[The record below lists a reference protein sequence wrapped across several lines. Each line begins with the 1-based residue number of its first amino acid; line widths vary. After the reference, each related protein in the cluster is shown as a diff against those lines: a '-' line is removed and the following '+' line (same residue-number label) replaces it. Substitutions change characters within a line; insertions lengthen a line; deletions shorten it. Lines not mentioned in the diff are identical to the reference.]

1 MSFRTLASALVLLHP
16 WALSAQVDIE
26 SLRRDGTPPGI
37 SGSLGGD
44 LTVRTGNTELV
55 DLALS
60 GRLGWVRARLTTLL
74 IAEGGLGLLDDD
86 RFSSSGL
93 VHARQTLG
101 GRGMAPEWY
110 AQANYDRAQLLDARA
125 LAGAG
130 VRLRLAEGARG
141 TLGAGVSLMFERERL
156 DVPPEAS
163 HPSRTDSWRN
173 STFVSF
179 RLVGGEA
186 LVVTSTAYAQPA
198 LDDVLGDLR
207 ILENLRIAASLTERL
222 ALTVTFDLRYDSEPP
237 DGLAALD
244 TRLKTGVAFTY

>member
-1 MSFRTLASALVLLHP
+1 
-16 WALSAQVDIE
+16 
-26 SLRRDGTPPGI
+26 
-37 SGSLGGD
+37 
-44 LTVRTGNTELV
+44 
-55 DLALS
+55 
-60 GRLGWVRARLTTLL
+60 
-74 IAEGGLGLLDDD
+74 
-86 RFSSSGL
+86 
-93 VHARQTLG
+93 
-101 GRGMAPEWY
+101 
-110 AQANYDRAQLLDARA
+110 
-125 LAGAG
+125 
-130 VRLRLAEGARG
+130 
-141 TLGAGVSLMFERERL
+141 MFERERL

-179 RLVGGEA
+179 RVVGGEA

-237 DGLAALD
+237 DGLASLD